1 MYPCADLYLNLH
13 LTVRIDETVKTGEPS
28 ILEVCNQAIKEDKTA
43 NTREGQRFCGF
54 HFICS
59 KKRA

>member
-13 LTVRIDETVKTGEPS
+13 VIVWIDETVKTGEPS
-28 ILEVCNQAIKEDKTA
+28 ILEVCNQAMKEDEMA
-43 NTREGQRFCGF
+43 NIREEQRFCGF
-54 HFICS
+54 HFICL